1 MKVKKGS
8 IVKEAKSGEVQK
20 LKNRIKNLEKKNKI
34 LVQKLNTAE
43 RALEHSAKFL
53 KGSTEEFSVEELIEA
68 ANDSKTLKEV
78 KDSKCPKCGKN
89 TLKTMETL
97 FGKLSTCEC
106 GYMEKEMK

>member
-78 KDSKCPKCGKN
+78 KDTKCPKCGGSE
-89 TLKTMETL
+89 LKVMETL
-97 FGKLSTCEC
+97 FGELANCPC
-106 GYMEKEMK
+106 GYNEKRLK